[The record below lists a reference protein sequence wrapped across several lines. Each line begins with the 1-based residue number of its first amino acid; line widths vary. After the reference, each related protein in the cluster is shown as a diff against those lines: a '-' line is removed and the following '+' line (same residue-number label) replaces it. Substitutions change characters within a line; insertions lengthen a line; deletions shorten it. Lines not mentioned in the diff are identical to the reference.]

1 MDELAA
7 SNLTTNNNVEEL
19 EMSRSIA
26 SVLFSLALA
35 SVALPVHAENGVT
48 DTEIVI
54 GNVLPMSGAAAI
66 TGRAAHLGTVVA
78 AAEVNA
84 AGGINGRKVKI
95 VTEDDGYVP
104 SRSFQS
110 LKKLL
115 AEGLFGLIGTSG
127 NAGLAAMLPVIEE
140 EKIPTIVTLS
150 PSLAAVD
157 PVKPNV
163 FMLGAAYEDM
173 IFAQLKYIKENKN
186 PTGKLGIIRQ
196 DDDFGNQVELAFRRA
211 ETELGVEVAEPIRF
225 KRGQSDFGAEVL
237 KLRTGNVGW
246 MVSGGPVVET
256 PAMMKEL
263 KKYQMDIPVTTVPTG
278 MLAPVVKLAAASGL
292 NYYSADYVSTLGSD
306 GTRHFREVA
315 AATLTEAEKA
325 DLSRYSVTAYVSSLL
340 MFEAIRAC
348 GAEVTRGCVS
358 EKLATNKDVDTK
370 GITPPL
376 TFGQDH
382 ITAKA
387 VRVIEVRPAEG
398 KLVEVTEFA
407 EY

>member
-1 MDELAA
+1 M
-7 SNLTTNNNVEEL
+7 NT
-19 EMSRSIA
+19 RIA
-26 SVLFSLALA
+26 SVMLSVALA
-35 SVALPVHAENGVT
+35 STAVPALAENGVT

-78 AAEVNA
+78 AAEINA
-84 AGGINGRKVKI
+84 AGGINGRKIKI

-115 AEGLFGLIGTSG
+115 GDGMFALIGTSG

-163 FMLGAAYEDM
+163 FMLGAAYEDL
-173 IFAQLKYIKENKN
+173 IFAQLKYIKENRS

-211 ETELGVEVAEPIRF
+211 ENELQVEVAEPIRF
-225 KRGQSDFGAEVL
+225 KRGQADFSAEVL
-237 KLRTGNVGW
+237 KLRTSGAGW

-256 PAMMKEL
+256 AAMLKEL
-263 KKYQMDIPVTTVPTG
+263 KKYQLDIPVTTVPTG
-278 MLAPVVKLAAASGL
+278 MLTPVVKLAAPTGM
-292 NYYSADYVSTLGSD
+292 NYYSADYVSTLESD

-315 AATLTEAEKA
+315 AASLTEAEIA

-340 MFEAIRAC
+340 MFEAIRTC
-348 GAEVTRGCVS
+348 GDAVTRDCVS
-358 EKLATNKDVDTK
+358 EKLATNKNVDTT

-376 TFGQDH
+376 SFGDDH
-382 ITAKA
+382 IAATA
-387 VRVIEVRPAEG
+387 VRVIEVRPVEG
-398 KLVEVTEFA
+398 RLVDLTEFA

>member
-1 MDELAA
+1 MSGRILSVILA
-7 SNLTTNNNVEEL
+7 VG
-19 EMSRSIA
+19 
-26 SVLFSLALA
+26 LA
-35 SVALPVHAENGVT
+35 SAALPAAAENGVT

-78 AAEVNA
+78 AAEINA
-84 AGGINGRKVKI
+84 AGGINGRKIKV

-115 AEGLFGLIGTSG
+115 GEGMFALIGTSG
-127 NAGLAAMLPVIEE
+127 GAGVAAMLPVIEE

-150 PSLAAVD
+150 PTTAAVD

-163 FMLGAAYEDM
+163 FMLGAAYEDLV
-173 IFAQLKYIKENKN
+173 FAQLKYIKENKS
-186 PTGKLGIIRQ
+186 PSGKLGIIRQ

-211 ETELGVEVAEPIRF
+211 EKELAIEVLEPIRF
-225 KRGQSDFGAEVL
+225 KRGQSDFSAEVL
-237 KLRTGNVGW
+237 KLRTGGAGW
-246 MVSGGPVVET
+246 LVSGGPVVET

-263 KKYQMDIPVTTVPTG
+263 QKYQMNIPVTTVPTG
-278 MLAPVVKLAAASGL
+278 MLGPVIKLAAATGM
-292 NYYSADYVSTLGSD
+292 NYYSADYVSILDSD
-306 GTRHFREVA
+306 GAKHFRDVA
-315 AATLTEAEKA
+315 KANLSEAEMA
-325 DLSRYSVTAYVSSLL
+325 DLSRYSVTHYVSMLL

-348 GAEVTRGCVS
+348 GAEVTRDCVS

-376 TFGQDH
+376 TFGEDH

-387 VRVIEVRPAEG
+387 VQVIEVQPVEG
-398 KLVEVTEFA
+398 KLIQLTEFA